1 MDLIETLNDYGGLV
15 QVVTIGSIT
24 ILLWIGSIW
33 YQNRDAKKRLKQ
45 ELFLK
50 LMANR
55 KTEPVTIEWA
65 DALNQI
71 DVVFQGS
78 EKVRK
83 AWRNYYESL
92 HEGDSKSQNNHTYK
106 IEMLSM
112 IAMDLGYK
120 NLHQSDI
127 AAFYT
132 PLQLL
137 DDKLHIYT
145 VGQNLLRIMRN
156 SVSFSESVP
165 KKTRK
170 KEAKRRM
177 KNRT

>member
-1 MDLIETLNDYGGLV
+1 M
-15 QVVTIGSIT
+15 
-24 ILLWIGSIW
+24 LL
-33 YQNRDAKKRLKQ
+33 
-45 ELFLK
+45 
-50 LMANR
+50 
-55 KTEPVTIEWA
+55 
-65 DALNQI
+65 
-71 DVVFQGS
+71 
-78 EKVRK
+78 
-83 AWRNYYESL
+83 
-92 HEGDSKSQNNHTYK
+92 
-106 IEMLSM
+106 M

-127 AAFYT
+127 SAFYT

-145 VGQNLLRIMRN
+145 VGQNPLRIMRN